1 MVAEKPSDEEIA
13 MELTLKFI
21 EKLQDSLFTVSDSE
35 TQKNEITPEKIG
47 EAYQKILQAVK
58 EA

>member
-13 MELTLKFI
+13 MELTLKFM
-21 EKLQDSLFTVSDSE
+21 EKLQDSLFTVSE
-35 TQKNEITPEKIG
+35 TEKNEITPERIG
-47 EAYQKILQAVK
+47 EIYQKILQAVK

>member
-1 MVAEKPSDEEIA
+1 MVAERPSDEEIA
-13 MELTLKFI
+13 MELTLKFM
-21 EKLQDSLFTVSDSE
+21 EKLQDSLFTMAESRKD
-35 TQKNEITPEKIG
+35 EITPEKIG

>member
-21 EKLQDSLFTVSDSE
+21 EKLQDSLFTVSE
-35 TQKNEITPEKIG
+35 THKNEVTPEKIG

-58 EA
+58 DA

>member
-21 EKLQDSLFTVSDSE
+21 EKLQDSLFTVSE
-35 TQKNEITPEKIG
+35 TQKNEVTPEKIG

>member
-1 MVAEKPSDEEIA
+1 MVTEKPSDEEIA
-13 MELTLKFI
+13 MELTLTFI
-21 EKLQDSLFTVSDSE
+21 EKLQDSLFTVSE
-35 TQKNEITPEKIG
+35 THKNEITPEKVG

>member
-13 MELTLKFI
+13 MELTLKFM
-21 EKLQDSLFTVSDSE
+21 EKLQGALFTVAE
-35 TQKNEITPEKIG
+35 TEKNSITPEKIG
-47 EAYQKILQAVK
+47 EVYQKILQAVK

>member
-21 EKLQDSLFTVSDSE
+21 EKLQDSLFTVTE
-35 TQKNEITPEKIG
+35 TQRNEITPEKIG

>member
-1 MVAEKPSDEEIA
+1 MVAERPSDEEIA
-13 MELTLKFI
+13 MELTLKFM
-21 EKLQDSLFTVSDSE
+21 EKLQDSLFTMAES
-35 TQKNEITPEKIG
+35 QKDEITPEKIG

>member
-1 MVAEKPSDEEIA
+1 MVSEKPSDEEIA

-21 EKLQDSLFTVSDSE
+21 EKLQDSLFTISE
-35 TQKNEITPEKIG
+35 TQIDGVTPERIG

>member
-1 MVAEKPSDEEIA
+1 MVSEKPSDEEIA

-21 EKLQDSLFTVSDSE
+21 EKL
-35 TQKNEITPEKIG
+35 NEATPEKIG

>member
-1 MVAEKPSDEEIA
+1 MVAERPSDEEIA

-21 EKLQDSLFTVSDSE
+21 EKLQDSLFTVSE

>member
-21 EKLQDSLFTVSDSE
+21 EKLQDSLFTVFE
-35 TQKNEITPEKIG
+35 TQKNDITPEKIG

>member
-13 MELTLKFI
+13 MELTLKFM
-21 EKLQDSLFTVSDSE
+21 EKLQNSLFTVTE
-35 TQKNEITPEKIG
+35 TEKDEITPEKIG
-47 EAYQKILQAVK
+47 EVYQKILQAVK

>member
-1 MVAEKPSDEEIA
+1 MVTEKPSDEEIA

-21 EKLQDSLFTVSDSE
+21 DKLQDSLFTIVE
-35 TQKNEITPEKIG
+35 TQRNEVTPEKIG

-58 EA
+58 DA

>member
-21 EKLQDSLFTVSDSE
+21 EKLQDSLFTVTE
-35 TQKNEITPEKIG
+35 TQRNEITPEKIG

-58 EA
+58 DA

>member
-13 MELTLKFI
+13 MELTLKFM
-21 EKLQDSLFTVSDSE
+21 EKLQDSLFTVSE
-35 TQKNEITPEKIG
+35 TEKNEITPERIG
-47 EAYQKILQAVK
+47 EVYQKILQAVK

>member
-21 EKLQDSLFTVSDSE
+21 EKLQDSLFTVAE
-35 TQKNEITPEKIG
+35 THQNEITPERIG

-58 EA
+58 DA